1 MDSNRLSHTSQDL
14 VRLSNSAKK
23 PSEGLIEQLYRC
35 KPIVWFHIAAI
46 VMFYLSYLPFSMIA
60 STYFEEKWYK
70 GTNMTSVQKK
80 TEIGHLLSIPLMI
93 SAVLFPV
100 FGYAVDKIGRRLEF
114 LLLSSVLLITS
125 YCLFLMTNSGIP
137 LVVLGLSYAIF
148 GAICWSALAL
158 LVPHRIVGTILGL
171 VTILQNFT
179 LTIFPMFLAYMT
191 TKNNSSLESIL
202 SLLVNSVATLVLV
215 CFVCFFDRKNKGTEG
230 EGDLSKII

>member
-1 MDSNRLSHTSQDL
+1 
-14 VRLSNSAKK
+14 
-23 PSEGLIEQLYRC
+23 
-35 KPIVWFHIAAI
+35 
-46 VMFYLSYLPFSMIA
+46 MIA

-70 GTNMTSVQKK
+70 GMNMTQAEKAK
-80 TEIGHLLSIPLMI
+80 QIGTLLSIPLMI

-125 YCLFLMTNSGIP
+125 YCLFLTTTSGMP
-137 LVVLGLSYAIF
+137 LIILGLSYAIF

-158 LVPHRIVGTILGL
+158 LVPHKIIGTILGL

-179 LTIFPMFLAYMT
+179 LTIFPMFLAYLT

-215 CFVCFFDRKNKGTEG
+215 CFVWFFDRKNKGIY
-230 EGDLSKII
+230 LSVSGSWPN